1 MFKKFIHYLQSLRCK
16 HKWEVHDEYTI
27 AVFTDYQYLFNIM
40 PNTPNVPE
48 YKVRKI
54 ILRCSECGDMKE
66 KEFKI

>member
-16 HKWEVHDEYTI
+16 HTWEIYDMYTA

-40 PNTPNVPE
+40 PNRPE
-48 YKVRKI
+48 YKVKKI